1 MRDGLPG
8 EARRLA
14 RLTAK
19 VMRAFDL
26 FGYERVQLPALEYSE
41 VLEVGARHVDPQ
53 SLLRFVEPETG
64 EVVALRPDM
73 TPQVARLV
81 TTRLADEPMPAR
93 LCYQG
98 SVLRR
103 RRERARNNQQIPQA
117 GIELVGVGG
126 REGDLEVLQASAAAL
141 RAAGLERFVVD
152 LGHSGVASGL
162 LASVPRERWPAIVDA
177 LALKDQ
183 AALAGRAQAA
193 GIRGREL
200 AALGA
205 LPELCGGEEV
215 WARAQPLLAGTGAE
229 RAVQEL
235 HALWQAACQE
245 EVASEITVDLGE
257 TWQFDYYTGPMFQ
270 LLAEGPGLPVGS
282 GGRYDALYARFG
294 VQHPA
299 AGGAIDLD
307 NLAWACE
314 YTKAPD
320 RQPIRVL
327 VSDPGRHV
335 PGVLPALRAEGLA
348 ASAAP
353 LTGQLAYARAWRY
366 THILQLSEA
375 EGILTRVVDASTQKM
390 PADASSVVRALKASR
405 QTHER
410 E

>member
-19 VMRAFDL
+19 VMKAFDL

-53 SLLRFVEPETG
+53 SVLRFVEPETG

-81 TTRLADEPMPAR
+81 TTRLVDAPMPAR

-117 GIELVGVGG
+117 GIELVGVAGP
-126 REGDLEVLQASAAAL
+126 EGDLEVLQASAAAL

-162 LASVPRERWPAIVDA
+162 LAAVRRELWPALVDA

-183 AALAGRAQAA
+183 AALAGRAEAA
-193 GIRGREL
+193 GIQGRAL
-200 AALGA
+200 AALVA

-215 WARAQPLLAGTGAE
+215 WGRAEPLLAGTGAE
-229 RAVQEL
+229 LAVREL
-235 HALWQAACQE
+235 RALWQAACE
-245 EVASEITVDLGE
+245 EGVASEVTVDLGE

-299 AGGAIDLD
+299 AGGAVDLD

-314 YTKAPD
+314 HTKAPEP
-320 RQPIRVL
+320 QTVRVL
-327 VSDPGRHV
+327 VSDPEQQAG
-335 PGVLPALRAEGLA
+335 GMLAGLRAAGVV
-348 ASAAP
+348 ASVAP
-353 LTGQLAYARAWRY
+353 PTERLAYARAWRY
-366 THILQLSEA
+366 THLLELSANECT
-375 EGILTRVVDASTQKM
+375 LTRVMDGSTQKIPVDASS
-390 PADASSVVRALKASR
+390 AVSALKASR